1 MFIKPM
7 NPISSL
13 DQLEGLKKPETQN
26 SGYMFKDIFEEAIQN
41 VIETDKEVQK
51 EQYLLA
57 TGQSEDLH
65 NLTIAST
72 KAQLSIDLM
81 IQLRNRAMESYN
93 EMMRINL

>member
-13 DQLEGLKKPETQN
+13 EQLNGLDKTSIQKTD
-26 SGYMFKDIFEEAIQN
+26 SVFKDVFQKAIEN

-57 TGQSEDLH
+57 TGQTDDLH

>member
-7 NPISSL
+7 NPIESIG
-13 DQLEGLKKPETQN
+13 QLQSVKPSTN
-26 SGYMFKDIFEEAIQN
+26 ASGSVFQDIFKQAIDN
-41 VIETDKEVQK
+41 VIQTDKEVQQ

-57 TGQSEDLH
+57 TGQTEDLH
-65 NLTIAST
+65 NLTIAVT

-93 EMMRINL
+93 EIMRINL

>member
-1 MFIKPM
+1 MFIKAM
-7 NPISSL
+7 DPIRSL
-13 DQLEGLKKPETQN
+13 EQLNGSERSKPQTTE
-26 SGYMFKDIFEEAIQN
+26 SVFKDVFQKAIEN

-57 TGQSEDLH
+57 TGQSDDLH
-65 NLTIAST
+65 DLTIAST

>member
-7 NPISSL
+7 NPIGSL
-13 DQLEGLKKPETQN
+13 DQLNGLDKIN
-26 SGYMFKDIFEEAIQN
+26 SQKTDSVFKDVFQKAIEN

-57 TGQSEDLH
+57 TGQTDDLH